1 MSKHSSSKLGML
13 VLYSLVFTKWRV
25 FRRQLSKLSNLV
37 VLAACGGAAH
47 MAAAAAN
54 SRRDGGGK
62 KNKDSSPAY
71 YTHIL
76 VCSAVR
82 CSSAKQSCI
91 GFLPSEELFLR
102 AVHKV
107 RQHFFREEGLKIEE
121 KVMTDMYKV
130 VLTWGRGCQK

>member
-37 VLAACGGAAH
+37 VLAACGGGGGELPTRRRRRTPDAT
-47 MAAAAAN
+47 AAARKTKILLQP
-54 SRRDGGGK
+54 S
-62 KNKDSSPAY
+62 
-71 YTHIL
+71 THTFL
-76 VCSAVR
+76 CAVQ

-102 AVHKV
+102 AFHKV
-107 RQHFFREEGLKIEE
+107 RQHFLGEKGSKIEE
-121 KVMTDMYKV
+121 KVMTDMYKIV
-130 VLTWGRGCQK
+130 MT